1 MGSHAGLLGEPFE
14 QSLKDGDIEAHVATI
29 EQFRNRIKEL
39 ARNPILSDMIERIY
53 DRTRVSMRRVAL
65 LPGRSEM
72 GIKQYRALLDAM
84 VRGDADEAERC
95 VRELNAS
102 ARDYIERYKNYI
114 I

>member
-1 MGSHAGLLGEPFE
+1 
-14 QSLKDGDIEAHVATI
+14 
-29 EQFRNRIKEL
+29 
-39 ARNPILSDMIERIY
+39 MIERIY

-95 VRELNAS
+95 VRELNGS
-102 ARDYIERYKNYI
+102 ARDYIERYKNYVI
-114 I
+114 

>member
-1 MGSHAGLLGEPFE
+1 LDDTPGGALPPRGWHEHG
-14 QSLKDGDIEAHVATI
+14 
-29 EQFRNRIKEL
+29 
-39 ARNPILSDMIERIY
+39 IY

-102 ARDYIERYKNYI
+102 AREYIERYKNYVI
-114 I
+114 